1 MRSKPWQAKKRVRLK
16 RYGVGIREPVAD
28 VSAVHVQG

>member
-1 MRSKPWQAKKRVRLK
+1 MRSKPWQAKKSARLK
-16 RYGVGIREPVAD
+16 RYGVEIGEPVAD